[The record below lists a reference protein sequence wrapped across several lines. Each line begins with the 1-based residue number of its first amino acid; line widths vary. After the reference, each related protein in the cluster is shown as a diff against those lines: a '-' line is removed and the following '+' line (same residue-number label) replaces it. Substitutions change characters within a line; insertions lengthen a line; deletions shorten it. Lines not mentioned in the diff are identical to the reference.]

1 MGAINH
7 DINSLKNMINTN
19 AAEFKKDIQR
29 IDKRLEE
36 NDAKTAN
43 LIEQALAKE
52 RENWANRMA
61 VMEEKLAN
69 IENNIRP
76 AESIPTEEATPEVV
90 EEPGP
95 SGVGAREQIPT
106 MTFSNTTKSRYQRQG
121 IPNGDFKRNKHPEI
135 LEEENKKPERFLNK
149 THEKKWE
156 LSDCKRK
163 IIIKV
168 TVDNFINEIEDK
180 EHNMTEDYVFKN
192 PINYDARITGIK
204 TKIFNATGIPH
215 HKLDIIRISISTK
228 RAKLAWVTFGKA
240 KTVADIFRLA
250 VINGNASELNAFPHV
265 PAKAMER
272 RDGIE
277 AILKS
282 LQADNPQLR
291 YQIRLGDE
299 DLEIYLKNHKDYDY
313 VPYRKVTIKMIDPN
327 SEVPEWDLNCKIPE
341 EPEEN
346 ENGKRNAPE
355 SPEGRPASKKNI
367 HSWQVSEFIW
377 AYLEGTQTAPNYE
390 DIDVETDDVEVE
402 TEEEEKNAEDVPV
415 EEVEVTNSDDDLDN

>member
-69 IENNIRP
+69 MENYVRP
-76 AESIPTEEATPEVV
+76 AESITTEEAIPDVV

-95 SGVGAREQIPT
+95 SGVEAREQTPT

-121 IPNGDFKRNKHPEI
+121 IPNGDSKRNKHPEI

-156 LSDCKRK
+156 LADCKRR

-168 TVDNFINEIEDK
+168 TVQDFINEIEDK
-180 EHNMTEDYVFKN
+180 EANMTEDYVFKN

-215 HKLDIIRISISTK
+215 HKLDILRISISTK
-228 RAKLAWVTFGKA
+228 RAKLAWVTFVKT

-250 VINGNASELNAFPHV
+250 VINGNASEFNAFPHV
-265 PAKAMER
+265 PAKAMAR

-277 AILKS
+277 RILKS

-291 YQIRLGDE
+291 YQIRLGEE
-299 DLEIYLKNHKDYDY
+299 DLEVFLKNHKEYDY
-313 VPYRKVTIKMIDPN
+313 VPYRKVTVN
-327 SEVPEWDLNCKIPE
+327 
-341 EPEEN
+341 
-346 ENGKRNAPE
+346 
-355 SPEGRPASKKNI
+355 
-367 HSWQVSEFIW
+367 
-377 AYLEGTQTAPNYE
+377 
-390 DIDVETDDVEVE
+390 
-402 TEEEEKNAEDVPV
+402 
-415 EEVEVTNSDDDLDN
+415 